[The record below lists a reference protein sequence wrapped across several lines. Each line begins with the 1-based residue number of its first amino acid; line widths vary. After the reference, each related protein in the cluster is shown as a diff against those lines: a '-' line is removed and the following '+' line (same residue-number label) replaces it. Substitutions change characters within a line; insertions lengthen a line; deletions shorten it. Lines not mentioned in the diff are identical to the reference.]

1 MADDAANIEFNKY
14 SGISLKENLP
24 VTADVNVMMENEIIR
39 TSSCVGIFF
48 INFNFFMSWAMR
60 IVAAT
65 LPANVLRDV

>member
-1 MADDAANIEFNKY
+1 MEFNKY
-14 SGISLKENLP
+14 RGMSLKENLP
-24 VTADVNVMMENEIIR
+24 VTADANVMMENEIIR

-48 INFNFFMSWAMR
+48 INFNFFMNWTMR